1 MLKKFLSRFLDS
13 KRKEPTVE
21 EVVAHVEK
29 GGSFMRVVPPQE
41 EALRANAESLMEQ
54 ASQHMQQKQYEN
66 AADILSEVLR
76 VFPNHFGAYINRG
89 NAYNLSGASEKAI
102 EDYRRAIAINP
113 SYYLAHVNLASVF
126 VSLGRKE
133 DALKL
138 YKDVLS
144 MIPPNRE
151 NDIKEI
157 NRLIDDLHKYDRTG
171 T

>member
-1 MLKKFLSRFLDS
+1 MLKNFLSRFLDS

-29 GGSFMRVVPPQE
+29 GGTYMRIVPPQE
-41 EALRANAESLMEQ
+41 EALRANAESLMER

-66 AADILSEVLR
+66 AAEILSEVLR

-89 NAYNLSGASEKAI
+89 NAYNLSGAPEKAI
-102 EDYRRAIAINP
+102 EDYKRAIAINP

-126 VSLGRKE
+126 ISIGRKE

-138 YKDVLS
+138 YNDVLA

-151 NDIKEI
+151 SDVKEV
-157 NRLIDDLHKYDRTG
+157 NRLIENLHK
-171 T
+171 